1 MKKKIIKKI
10 ILVIIPIMVFCIG
23 MNDVKAI
30 SYIGENYKFSNS
42 NYNECVDSQ
51 ECILLCGYEQ
61 ELDGSN
67 TNVPIITYGS
77 VYIYYF
83 QSGRSSDDIKVTFNS
98 NKSDLLQ
105 YNNNKIEWDGGTLAK
120 TKNSG
125 LCPTYGYSF
134 NGDICFS
141 NDKSFCEEKFNSKLP
156 LTSVKKYD
164 INNQIKEFYNNYK
177 LDNDCNLI
185 NENTFTNHMQNE
197 FVNKFL
203 NGSGNLGIFKGTD
216 SEYTLGIK
224 KIKNQLETLKNSC
237 ISKVQEQEENGAI
250 SSEQAEEQIDNYN
263 SQYKKIEMSIDNL
276 SGNGDLDTS
285 DSFVNC
291 EDLLGEELVAK
302 LNEYMTILRI
312 LIPIIVI
319 ALGSYDFAKAV
330 FAQDENKMKESQK
343 MFIRRLIIA
352 VAIFFV
358 PTVIN
363 ILISLINTAWNEVVI
378 SNNNCM

>member
-134 NGDICFS
+134 NGDVCFS

-164 INNQIKEFYNNYK
+164 IKEYCIAWYEK
-177 LDNDCNLI
+177 EHWDYMKEIAEKEIDLEEEIRELK
-185 NENTFTNHMQNE
+185 E
-197 FVNKFL
+197 
-203 NGSGNLGIFKGTD
+203 
-216 SEYTLGIK
+216 
-224 KIKNQLETLKNSC
+224 KI
-237 ISKVQEQEENGAI
+237 
-250 SSEQAEEQIDNYN
+250 
-263 SQYKKIEMSIDNL
+263 
-276 SGNGDLDTS
+276 
-285 DSFVNC
+285 
-291 EDLLGEELVAK
+291 
-302 LNEYMTILRI
+302 
-312 LIPIIVI
+312 
-319 ALGSYDFAKAV
+319 
-330 FAQDENKMKESQK
+330 AQDKYQIREILKSKAFRLGRLTTKKRERIDLNKIM
-343 MFIRRLIIA
+343 
-352 VAIFFV
+352 
-358 PTVIN
+358 
-363 ILISLINTAWNEVVI
+363 
-378 SNNNCM
+378 